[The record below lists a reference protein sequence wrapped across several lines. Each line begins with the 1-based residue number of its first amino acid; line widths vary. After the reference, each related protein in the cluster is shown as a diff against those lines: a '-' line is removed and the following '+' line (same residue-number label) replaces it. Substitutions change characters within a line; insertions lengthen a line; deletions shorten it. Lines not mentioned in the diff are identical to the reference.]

1 MYYCKHCGEAY
12 MTDEAVMCVRC
23 QAPKGKGTNFCPF
36 CGARAEQNQ
45 KICMECGIDMDNYG
59 VVGVKSKIGA
69 GLLAIFLGSFGVHNF
84 YLVYTKKAII
94 QLILGLSVVF
104 VYVSVIWGI
113 YEGILLFTDKLNVDG
128 KGKII
133 L

>member
-1 MYYCKHCGEAY
+1 MGKVIFDKSEYVAPPTQEYVAPPVEKEKPYGDKNRYTAGIL
-12 MTDEAVMCVRC
+12 AVLL
-23 QAPKGKGTNFCPF
+23 
-36 CGARAEQNQ
+36 
-45 KICMECGIDMDNYG
+45 G
-59 VVGVKSKIGA
+59 V
-69 GLLAIFLGSFGVHNF
+69 FGVHNF
-84 YLVYTKKAII
+84 YLGYTKKAII